1 MDAAVDRPNAL
12 RTGTSSTDETG
23 RDPIVLGDTI
33 TPAQT
38 PAPNTTGL
46 TPRLGAAVIAPGL
59 QLPELTLTQPPE
71 QRPRGGSE
79 TDGMKRVR
87 SKNVLGDAPKAPR
100 VDLQEDAP
108 TARRR
113 AESLHE
119 QPSLNF
125 FEEPTRSG
133 YTPEKETRERS
144 STQELTDDQQDESDS
159 DSSDD
164 EAAIAWLQRQKR
176 PSATPSKRSSAGSR
190 RRSSASQALSPP
202 PPPPPPQPE
211 SPTLPGFSRKT
222 RESESARK
230 ERAAQRP
237 APSPKPPPPP
247 RSESSD
253 DGGLDDLQAIHTA
266 PRSREKH
273 SRSHSRGVARAM
285 AIAKR
290 NGQRSAS
297 RGGG

>member
-12 RTGTSSTDETG
+12 RTTTSGTDDAG
-23 RDPIVLGDTI
+23 RDPIVLGETI

-59 QLPELTLTQPPE
+59 QLPELTLAQAPVE
-71 QRPRGGSE
+71 QRPRCGSE

-100 VDLQEDAP
+100 VDVNEDAP

-119 QPSLNF
+119 PSLDF

-164 EAAIAWLQRQKR
+164 DAAIAWLQRQKR

-273 SRSHSRGVARAM
+273 SRSHSQGVARAM

>member
-12 RTGTSSTDETG
+12 RTGASSADDNG
-23 RDPIVLGDTI
+23 KDPIVLGDTI

-38 PAPNTTGL
+38 PAPTTTGL

-59 QLPELTLTQPPE
+59 QLPELTLAQAPVE
-71 QRPRGGSE
+71 QRPRCGSE

-100 VDLQEDAP
+100 VDVNEDAP

-113 AESLHE
+113 AESFQQE
-119 QPSLNF
+119 PSLNF

-144 STQELTDDQQDESDS
+144 STQELTDDQDNESDS

-164 EAAIAWLQRQKR
+164 DAAIAWLQRQKR

-190 RRSSASQALSPP
+190 RRSSASQAPSPP
-202 PPPPPPQPE
+202 PPPPLAE
-211 SPTLPGFSRKT
+211 G
-222 RESESARK
+222 EG
-230 ERAAQRP
+230 AA
-237 APSPKPPPPP
+237 
-247 RSESSD
+247 
-253 DGGLDDLQAIHTA
+253 GC
-266 PRSREKH
+266 
-273 SRSHSRGVARAM
+273 
-285 AIAKR
+285 
-290 NGQRSAS
+290 
-297 RGGG
+297 RGGW

>member
-12 RTGTSSTDETG
+12 RTGASSTDDNG
-23 RDPIVLGDTI
+23 KDPIVLGDTI

-59 QLPELTLTQPPE
+59 QLPELTLAQAPVE
-71 QRPRGGSE
+71 QRPRCGSE

-100 VDLQEDAP
+100 VDVNEDAP

-113 AESLHE
+113 AESFQQE
-119 QPSLNF
+119 PSLNF

-164 EAAIAWLQRQKR
+164 DAAIAWLQRQKR

-202 PPPPPPQPE
+202 PPPPPQPE

-230 ERAAQRP
+230 ERAAARP

-273 SRSHSRGVARAM
+273 SRSHSQGVARAM